1 MKPTTVLVVASSL
14 TGLASAL
21 PYMGP
26 GPLKMRQQ
34 MTSDNSTWTDL
45 RGKVSISIEQ
55 EAWLMEADVLQ
66 IKHVVYLMM
75 ENHSFDNIAG
85 YWDFNDI
92 DNLRN
97 ITYCNQYTNPNCI
110 LIMLT

>member
-1 MKPTTVLVVASSL
+1 MKTTTAFAVASSL
-14 TGLASAL
+14 SGLASAL

-26 GPLKMRQQ
+26 GTLEMRQQ
-34 MTSDNSTWTDL
+34 MTSKNATWTDL
-45 RGKVSISIEQ
+45 RGK
-55 EAWLMEADVLQ
+55 

-85 YWDFNDI
+85 YWDFHPDI

-97 ITYCNQYTNPNCI
+97 ITYCNQYTNPN
-110 LIMLT
+110 